1 LGSLETNT
9 PPVANAGPNQAAY
22 AWIDGYA
29 DVNLDGSGS
38 YDDDNDV
45 LYYYWSWTIDGNDYE
60 ANGVNPTIELP
71 VGVHTIQLIVNDG
84 LVDSVPDEVVVT
96 VIEPV
101 ELWDLLAQDVTY
113 LKLQHG
119 IENSLLAKLDAA
131 IQKLDDDNDNN
142 DLAAINSLQAF
153 INAVEAQSGKKISEE
168 DVDDLIA
175 AAQQIIDLLSSE

>member
-1 LGSLETNT
+1 LEFIT
-9 PPVANAGPNQAAY
+9 
-22 AWIDGYA
+22 D
-29 DVNLDGSGS
+29 
-38 YDDDNDV
+38 
-45 LYYYWSWTIDGNDYE
+45 
-60 ANGVNPTIELP
+60 
-71 VGVHTIQLIVNDG
+71 
-84 LVDSVPDEVVVT
+84 
-96 VIEPV
+96 
-101 ELWDLLAQDVTY
+101 